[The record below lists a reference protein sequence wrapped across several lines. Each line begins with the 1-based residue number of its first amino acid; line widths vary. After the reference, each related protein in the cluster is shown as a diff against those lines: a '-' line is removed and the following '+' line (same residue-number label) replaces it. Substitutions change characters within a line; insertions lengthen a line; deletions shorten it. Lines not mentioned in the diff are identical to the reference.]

1 MLVRMRR
8 SWNLPER
15 LATPQQLLLDRRALL
30 TGAAALA
37 VSGCEAEA
45 QRVTDDPTM
54 ALYPV
59 KRNEAYKVSDKLTS
73 EAAATRYNN
82 FIELGSG
89 KSTYRMADS
98 LKIRPW
104 TIEIDGLVEKA
115 QTIDIDE
122 LIRSAKLEERVYRL
136 RCVET
141 WAAVIPWSGFP
152 LSALIARA
160 RPLSSAKYLRF
171 QSFHD
176 PKMGLGQRSRL
187 YPWPYVEGITMAEAM
202 NELAFLATGAYGKP
216 LPRQM
221 GAPIRLALPWKY
233 GFKSIKSI
241 VKVSFVAERPVSL
254 WENLQPEEYG
264 FWANVNPAVPHVRW
278 SQAREELLGTGEERK
293 TELFNGYAAQV
304 ADLYKGLEKERL
316 YT

>member
-1 MLVRMRR
+1 MPVRIRR

-15 LATPQQLLLDRRALL
+15 LATPQNLLLDRRALL
-30 TGAAALA
+30 VGAAALA

-45 QRVTDDPTM
+45 QRIGDDPTM
-54 ALYPV
+54 ALYPA
-59 KRNEAYKVSDKLTS
+59 KRNDAFKVKDAPTA

-89 KSTYRMADS
+89 KGTHRMADT
-98 LKIRPW
+98 LKTRPW
-104 TIEIDGLVEKA
+104 TVEIDGLVEKP
-115 QTIDIDE
+115 QTLDIDD
-122 LIRSAKLEERVYRL
+122 LIRSAQLEERVYRL

-160 RPLSSAKYLRF
+160 KPLSGAKYVRF
-171 QSFHD
+171 ESFKD
-176 PKMGLGQRSRL
+176 PKLGLGLRSRL
-187 YPWPYVEGITMAEAM
+187 YPWPYVEGITMAEAT

-221 GAPIRLALPWKY
+221 GAPIRLVLPWKY

-241 VKVSFVAERPVSL
+241 VKVSFVAERPTSL
-254 WENLQPEEYG
+254 WEKLQPDEYG
-264 FWANVNPAVPHVRW
+264 FWANVNPNFPHVRW
-278 SQAREELLGTGEERK
+278 SQAREELLGTGEERR
-293 TELFNGYAAQV
+293 TELFNGYAEQV
-304 ADLYKGLEKERL
+304 ADLYRGLEKERL